1 MTVLRCERLASGDV
15 DAAIA
20 SLGAVTLARTPVGA
34 FVDVDDNL
42 VDRARRVLAFAG
54 VRAGVSVETFA
65 PRAGTRAAIGRDLT
79 PLPLPSLALDLVH
92 VRPLPLGPETS
103 RLLRTKGLR
112 RPNAAR
118 RALVRD
124 LLGGVEAAVGWRRR
138 AWTTRDV
145 LRTTE
150 ARRVL
155 RPVVFDIAA
164 IGAPPERRA
173 LTREGALA
181 RWLFFA

>member
-1 MTVLRCERLASGDV
+1 VTVLRCERLASGDV

-34 FVDVDDNL
+34 FVEVDDNI

-54 VRAGVSVETFA
+54 VRAGVSVETLA
-65 PRAGTRAAIGRDLT
+65 PRPGTRAAIGCDLT
-79 PLPLPSLALDLVH
+79 PLPLSSLVLDLVH
-92 VRPLPLGPETS
+92 VRSLPLGPETG
-103 RLLRTKGLR
+103 RLLRAGPLQ
-112 RPNAAR
+112 RPSAER

-124 LLGGVEAAVGWRRR
+124 LLSGVDAAVGWRRR

-145 LRTTE
+145 LRARE
-150 ARRVL
+150 VRRVL
-155 RPVVFDIAA
+155 RPVVFDVAA

-173 LTREGALA
+173 LAREGAIA
-181 RWLFFA
+181 RWLFA

>member
-20 SLGAVTLARTPVGA
+20 SLGAVTLARTPIGA

-54 VRAGVSVETFA
+54 VRAGVSVETLA

-92 VRPLPLGPETS
+92 
-103 RLLRTKGLR
+103 
-112 RPNAAR
+112 
-118 RALVRD
+118 
-124 LLGGVEAAVGWRRR
+124 
-138 AWTTRDV
+138 
-145 LRTTE
+145 
-150 ARRVL
+150 VL

>member
-1 MTVLRCERLASGDV
+1 VTVLRCERLTSGDV

-20 SLGAVTLARTPVGA
+20 SLGAVTLARTPIGA
-34 FVDVDDNL
+34 FVEVDDHL

-54 VRAGVSVETFA
+54 VRAGVSLETLT
-65 PRAGTRAAIGRDLT
+65 PRPGTRAAIGRDLT

-92 VRPLPLGPETS
+92 VRSLPLGPETA
-103 RLLRTKGLR
+103 RLLRARSLR
-112 RPNAAR
+112 RQNNAR
-118 RALVRD
+118 RVLVRD
-124 LLGGVEAAVGWRRR
+124 LLSGVDAAIGWRRR

-145 LRTTE
+145 LRTAE

-164 IGAPPERRA
+164 ISAPPERRA
-173 LTREGALA
+173 LAREGAIA
-181 RWLFFA
+181 RWLFA

>member
-1 MTVLRCERLASGDV
+1 VTVLRCERLASGDV
-15 DAAIA
+15 DAAFA
-20 SLGAVTLARTPVGA
+20 SLGAVTLARTPTGA
-34 FVDVDDNL
+34 FIEVDDHS
-42 VDRARRVLAFAG
+42 VDQARRVLAFAG
-54 VRAGVSVETFA
+54 VRAGLSLETLA
-65 PRAGTRAAIGRDLT
+65 PRPGTRAAIGRDLT

-92 VRPLPLGPETS
+92 VRSLPLGPETA
-103 RLLRTKGLR
+103 RLLRAKPMQ

-124 LLGGVEAAVGWRRR
+124 LLCGVDAAVGWRRR
-138 AWTTRDV
+138 AWTTREV
-145 LRTTE
+145 LRTAE

-173 LTREGALA
+173 LAHEGALA
-181 RWLFFA
+181 RWLFA

>member
-1 MTVLRCERLASGDV
+1 MLRCERLARGDV
-15 DAAIA
+15 DQAIA
-20 SLGAVTLARTPVGA
+20 SLGAATLARTPVGS
-34 FVDVDDNL
+34 FVEVDDHF

-54 VRAGVSVETFA
+54 VRASISLETLA
-65 PRAGTRAAIGRDLT
+65 PRPGTRAAIGRDLT

-92 VRPLPLGPETS
+92 VRSLPLGPETA
-103 RLLRTKGLR
+103 RLLRPGLLR

-124 LLGGVEAAVGWRRR
+124 LLRETDSSVGWRRR

-145 LRTTE
+145 LRIAET
-150 ARRVL
+150 RRVL
-155 RPVVFDIAA
+155 RPVVFDIGA

-173 LTREGALA
+173 LAREGAIA
-181 RWLFFA
+181 RWLFG

>member
-1 MTVLRCERLASGDV
+1 MWDFFRG
-15 DAAIA
+15 
-20 SLGAVTLARTPVGA
+20 SL
-34 FVDVDDNL
+34 
-42 VDRARRVLAFAG
+42 
-54 VRAGVSVETFA
+54 AGVSTGVSLETLA
-65 PRAGTRAAIGRDLT
+65 PRPGTRVAIGRDLT
-79 PLPLPSLALDLVH
+79 PLPLLCLALDLVH
-92 VRPLPLGPETS
+92 VRSLPLGPETA
-103 RLLRTKGLR
+103 RLLRG
-112 RPNAAR
+112 RPLQRENAAR

-124 LLGGVEAAVGWRRR
+124 LLCGVDAAVGWRRR

-173 LTREGALA
+173 LAREGALA
-181 RWLFFA
+181 RWLFA

>member
-20 SLGAVTLARTPVGA
+20 SLRSVTLARTPVGV
-34 FVDVDDNL
+34 FIDVDDEL
-42 VDRARRVLAFAG
+42 ADRARRALAFAG
-54 VRAGVSVETFA
+54 VRAAASVETIA
-65 PRAGTRAAIGRDLT
+65 PHPGTRAAIGRDLT

-92 VRPLPLGPETS
+92 VRALPLGPETA
-103 RLLRTKGLR
+103 RLLRAGPFHR
-112 RPNAAR
+112 ANAAR

-124 LLGGVEAAVGWRRR
+124 LLSGVDAAVGWRRR
-138 AWTTRDV
+138 AWTTREV
-145 LRTTE
+145 LRSAE

-155 RPVVFDIAA
+155 RPVVFDLAA

-173 LTREGALA
+173 LTREAALA
-181 RWLFFA
+181 RWLFE

>member
-1 MTVLRCERLASGDV
+1 VTILRCERLASGDV

-34 FVDVDDNL
+34 FLEVDDRL

-54 VRAGVSVETFA
+54 VRARASVESLA

-92 VRPLPLGPETS
+92 VRSLPLGPETA
-103 RLLRTKGLR
+103 RLLRG
-112 RPNAAR
+112 RPFQRQNGAR
-118 RALVRD
+118 RAIVRD
-124 LLGGVEAAVGWRRR
+124 LLSGADAAIGWRRR

-145 LRTTE
+145 LRTAE

-155 RPVVFDIAA
+155 RPVIFDIAA
-164 IGAPPERRA
+164 VGAPPERRA
-173 LTREGALA
+173 LAREGTLA
-181 RWLFFA
+181 RWLFA